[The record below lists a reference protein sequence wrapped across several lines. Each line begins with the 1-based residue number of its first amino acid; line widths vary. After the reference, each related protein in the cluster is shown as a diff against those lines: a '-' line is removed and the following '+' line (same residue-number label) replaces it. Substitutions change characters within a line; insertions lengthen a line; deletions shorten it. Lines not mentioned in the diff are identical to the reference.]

1 VPKPGL
7 VVLTVLYRIAVS
19 MRTSLGHGSRLAA
32 PSQARKP
39 VNHAIAG
46 LPLINRAVVA
56 VALANKTARIAWA
69 VMQRNENYQRMAA
82 AA

>member
-1 VPKPGL
+1 
-7 VVLTVLYRIAVS
+7 

-46 LPLINRAVVA
+46 LPLINGAVVA
-56 VALANKTARIAWA
+56 VALANKTARIGW
-69 VMQRNENYQRMAA
+69 Q
-82 AA
+82 